1 MTQTKPPSRSSL
13 DRFSPINLKP
23 IQDDA
28 WSSIF
33 KPPPNESVEEK
44 RDRIARQ
51 QEAQRVSREIDEGIL
66 ESKKLFDKKKKA
78 IKVLLL
84 GMRVF
89 MPHTSSNIHFTSGQ
103 AESGKSTMLR
113 SEYLFAALTL
123 ESDVL
128 LDFQLA
134 FCPTYFHGEALI
146 WKTIIQLNLIG

>member
-23 IQDDA
+23 VQDDA
-28 WSSIF
+28 WSNIF

-84 GMRVF
+84 GM
-89 MPHTSSNIHFTSGQ
+89 H
-103 AESGKSTMLR
+103 A
-113 SEYLFAALTL
+113 YLHI
-123 ESDVL
+123 SY
-128 LDFQLA
+128 Q
-134 FCPTYFHGEALI
+134 H
-146 WKTIIQLNLIG
+146 